1 MKQFYSGTPF
11 IPREIMISEEIAE
24 QELMEEY
31 LSSKRGQ
38 KVRIRVPK
46 KGSKEKMVELAERNA
61 QIVLDQDRER
71 IKREEGRTVGAV
83 KEIARTCRRSIA
95 SRRMI
100 SPISAVSSRSAR

>member
-1 MKQFYSGTPF
+1 
-11 IPREIMISEEIAE
+11 
-24 QELMEEY
+24 MEEY

-83 KEIARTCRRSIA
+83 KEIARWLNLRRSTA
-95 SRRMI
+95 SRRTI

>member
-1 MKQFYSGTPF
+1 MLLTFMKQFYSGTPF

-61 QIVLDQDRER
+61 QIVLDQ
-71 IKREEGRTVGAV
+71 IGRAHV
-83 KEIARTCRRSIA
+83 
-95 SRRMI
+95 
-100 SPISAVSSRSAR
+100 